1 MITMGILYNIALT
14 LVLIG
19 AVNWGLVSL
28 FKFDLVAAILAGSGN
43 FGNISTISRIIYG
56 LVGLSALFVIIQYL
70 FYMFLYNIN
79 NKWLS
84 IGYPFIIKL
93 LLYKELN

>member
-28 FKFDLVAAILAGSGN
+28 FKFDLVAAILAGSGK
-43 FGNISTISRIIYG
+43 FGSVSSISRIIYG
-56 LVGLSALFVIIQYL
+56 LVGLSALYVIIQYL
-70 FYMFLYNIN
+70 FYMF
-79 NKWLS
+79 
-84 IGYPFIIKL
+84 
-93 LLYKELN
+93 

>member
-28 FKFDLVAAILAGSGN
+28 FKFAAILAGSGN

-56 LVGLSALFVIIQYL
+56 LVGLSALYVIIQYL
-70 FYMFLYNIN
+70 FYMF
-79 NKWLS
+79 
-84 IGYPFIIKL
+84 
-93 LLYKELN
+93 

>member
-1 MITMGILYNIALT
+1 MITMGILYNIALI

-56 LVGLSALFVIIQYL
+56 LVGLSALYVIIKYL
-70 FYMFLYNIN
+70 FYMF
-79 NKWLS
+79 
-84 IGYPFIIKL
+84 
-93 LLYKELN
+93 

>member
-56 LVGLSALFVIIQYL
+56 
-70 FYMFLYNIN
+70 
-79 NKWLS
+79 
-84 IGYPFIIKL
+84 
-93 LLYKELN
+93 

>member
-14 LVLIG
+14 LVFIG
-19 AVNWGLVSL
+19 AVNWGIVSL

-56 LVGLSALFVIIQYL
+56 LVGLSALYVIIQYL
-70 FYMFLYNIN
+70 FYMF
-79 NKWLS
+79 
-84 IGYPFIIKL
+84 
-93 LLYKELN
+93 

>member
-28 FKFDLVAAILAGSGN
+28 FKFDLVAAIILAGSGN

-56 LVGLSALFVIIQYL
+56 LVGLSALYVIIQYL
-70 FYMFLYNIN
+70 FYMF
-79 NKWLS
+79 
-84 IGYPFIIKL
+84 
-93 LLYKELN
+93 

>member
-56 LVGLSALFVIIQYL
+56 LVGLSALYVIIQYL
-70 FYMFLYNIN
+70 FYMFWYYN
-79 NKWLS
+79 NKRIS
-84 IGYPFIIKL
+84 NGYPFIIKL

>member
-56 LVGLSALFVIIQYL
+56 LVGLSALYVIIQYL
-70 FYMFLYNIN
+70 FYMYYN
-79 NKWLS
+79 NKNKRIS